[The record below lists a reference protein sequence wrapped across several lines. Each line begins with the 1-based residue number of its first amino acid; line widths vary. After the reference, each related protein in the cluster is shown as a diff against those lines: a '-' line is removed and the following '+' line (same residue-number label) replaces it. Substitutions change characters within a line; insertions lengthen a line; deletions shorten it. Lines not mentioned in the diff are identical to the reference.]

1 MATDS
6 RGIRAGRAFVEL
18 GVDKN
23 PFVRGLKAA
32 EKHLVAFGR
41 QVRDIGLRI
50 AAAGGSIVGALFGA
64 ARVFATIGDALN
76 DMSART
82 GVSVEALS
90 ELSHAAEQSGADVES
105 LENGLRFMQRTLG
118 EAAHGSKSATESL
131 TRLGLSM
138 GALLALSPEN
148 QFKAIA
154 DGIARIDDPT
164 LRAAAAMDLFGKSGT
179 RLIPMIEG
187 GAAGLEAFQRQARD
201 FALTLT
207 TLDAVAASKLDDTLN
222 LLSSTLKALVRSVGA
237 AVAPVFTEVA
247 QRIAQATAGT
257 AKWVSQN
264 RQLIVTALK
273 VGAVVTAVGAAI
285 AVAGTTIIGLGITL
299 GSLATIATTVGAAIA
314 ALTSPIG
321 LAVGSLAVLGAAV
334 VKYTEVGAEALKW
347 FGEQFGKLRDF
358 IGDVL
363 GGVRDAMLAGDIA
376 LAGRILWL
384 TLKVAWQKGVAELN
398 IIWMKAKTFFLEV
411 GHKMWFGLLKS
422 AETAWSKLRTAWVE
436 TISFMASV
444 LVDFGSTFSIIFES
458 FKAGAEEVGAALRGA
473 VDDSFDWQQAI
484 VDIDRKVGERLGVI
498 ADERGQQLADVE
510 QRRADALQQEE
521 QLHKGALQIL
531 RQREDEALARLRE
544 GRTTG
549 VSKAE
554 AELTRLRAELA
565 DAIAQA
571 RTGRPL
577 DAGDAG
583 APRRLTDLLDD
594 LPDRLDVARQAARG
608 AAVGTFN
615 PFAVAGL
622 AGRATLDD
630 LKQRMEE
637 LIKKTEETN
646 RMLARGG
653 LKFSY

>member
-1 MATDS
+1 MADS

-32 EKHLVAFGR
+32 EKHLIAFGR
-41 QVRDIGLRI
+41 QVRDLGLRI
-50 AAAGGSIVGALFGA
+50 AAAGGSIVAGLFGA
-64 ARVFATIGDALN
+64 AKVFSTVGDALN

-90 ELSHAAEQSGADVES
+90 ELSHAAAQSGADVES
-105 LENGLRFMQRTLG
+105 LETGLRFMQRTIG

-131 TRLGLSM
+131 THLGLSIDT
-138 GALLALSPEN
+138 LLALSPEN

-201 FALTLT
+201 FALTMT
-207 TLDAVAASKLDDTLN
+207 TQDAVAASKLDDTLN
-222 LLSSTLKALVRSVGA
+222 LLSSTFKALVRNVGA
-237 AVAPVFTEVA
+237 AVAPIFTEVA
-247 QRIAQATAGT
+247 QRIAQATAGV
-257 AKWVSQN
+257 AKWVAQN

-273 VGAVVTAVGAAI
+273 IGAAVATVGAAI
-285 AVAGTTIIGLGITL
+285 ALAGTAIIGMGVTL
-299 GSLATIATTVGAAIA
+299 GSLATIVTTVGAALG
-314 ALTSPIG
+314 ALASPIG
-321 LAVGSLAVLGAAV
+321 ITVGSLAVLGAAV
-334 VKYTEVGAEALKW
+334 VKYTQVGAEALKW
-347 FGEQFGKLRDF
+347 FGEQFGNLRDF
-358 IGDVL
+358 VGDVL
-363 GGVRDAMLAGDIA
+363 SGIRDAMLAGDVA

-384 TLKVAWQKGVAELN
+384 TLKVAWQKGVTELN
-398 IIWMKAKTFFLEV
+398 VIWTKAKTFFLEV

-422 AETAWSKLRTAWVE
+422 AETAWSKLRSAWVE
-436 TISFMASV
+436 TMSFMSSV
-444 LVDFGSTFSIIFES
+444 LVDFGSSLSIIWES
-458 FKAGAEEVGAALRGA
+458 LKAGAEEAGATLRGA

-484 VDIDRKVGERLGVI
+484 LDIDRKYGERIGAI
-498 ADERGQQLADVE
+498 TDERGEQLADIE
-510 QRRADALQQEE
+510 QRRADALEQEE
-521 QLHKGALQIL
+521 RLHKGAIDVL
-531 RQREDEALARLRE
+531 RQRENEALFGLRE
-544 GRTTG
+544 GKSAS

-554 AELTRLRAELA
+554 AELARLRAELA
-565 DAIAQA
+565 DLIAKT
-571 RTGRPL
+571 RSGRPL
-577 DAGDAG
+577 DSTDASTP
-583 APRRLTDLLDD
+583 ARLANLLDD

-622 AGRATLDD
+622 GARTTLDD

-637 LIKKTEETN
+637 LIKKAEETN
-646 RMLARGG
+646 RLLARGG